1 MYQENY
7 TFQGPS
13 SISAHSWPPLSVYWW
28 AETKEERMTDQT
40 ISKGRV
46 HKQAKRASQFLGSCR
61 HQNGKAQ
68 RKGHDTAA

>member
-1 MYQENY
+1 MHIYQ
-7 TFQGPS
+7 GLG
-13 SISAHSWPPLSVYWW
+13 SISAHSQAPLLVDGW

-46 HKQAKRASQFLGSCR
+46 HKQAKRASQSLGSCR